1 MLKKISSLALV
12 GAVATA
18 LLVAVAA
25 PSQAAAAPKANGAC
39 GTLGAKTTIK
49 KVSFTCA
56 QNPLTTTVQS
66 VWVSSSCVTAN
77 KSYTA
82 ALKQRD
88 SLTASFKNAIA
99 KINDAITVNST
110 DAVTWQA
117 KVDKYNATLTA
128 YMTAHPNVM
137 TTGAASDQKAVATM
151 KSAIASL
158 TAEVA
163 RLNSRVTS
171 LKAQL
176 DSTQSSQGALIQS
189 AADNVASLKTQLSA
203 ICKSGL

>member
-1 MLKKISSLALV
+1 VIKKISALTVV

-39 GTLGAKTTIK
+39 ATLGAKATIK
-49 KVSFTCA
+49 KVAFTCA
-56 QNPLTTTVQS
+56 QNPLVTTKQS
-66 VWVSSSCVTAN
+66 VWVSAACTTAN
-77 KSYTA
+77 KSFTA

-88 SLTASFKNAIA
+88 SLTASFNNAIS
-99 KINDAITVNST
+99 KINDAITINST

-117 KVDKYNATLTA
+117 KVDKYNATLNA
-128 YMTAHPNVM
+128 YMASHPNVA
-137 TTGAASDQKAVATM
+137 TTGSASDQKAVITM

-158 TAEVA
+158 VAEVA
-163 RLNSRVTS
+163 RLNTRVTS

-176 DSTQSSQGALIQS
+176 TSTQDSQGALIQS

>member
-1 MLKKISSLALV
+1 VHAFRAWGDLSVVRGTPRGDPGTSIGALHGTREPCPRAEDLAGGV
-12 GAVATA
+12 PGHR
-18 LLVAVAA
+18 
-25 PSQAAAAPKANGAC
+25 SGAC
-39 GTLGAKTTIK
+39 T
-49 KVSFTCA
+49 
-56 QNPLTTTVQS
+56 
-66 VWVSSSCVTAN
+66 TAN

-88 SLTASFKNAIA
+88 SLNTSFKNAIQ
-99 KINDAITVNST
+99 KINDAITINST
-110 DAVTWQA
+110 DAVTWQG
-117 KVDKYNATLTA
+117 KVDKYTTTLNAYLA
-128 YMTAHPNVM
+128 AHPTVA
-137 TTGAASDQKAVATM
+137 TTGSANDKKSLDTM

-163 RLNSRVTS
+163 RLNARVTS

-176 DSTQSSQGALIQS
+176 SSTQDSQGALIQS

>member
-1 MLKKISSLALV
+1 VLKKISSLAIV

-25 PSQAAAAPKANGAC
+25 PSQAAVAPKANGAC
-39 GTLGAKTTIK
+39 ATLGAKATIK
-49 KVSFTCA
+49 KVAFTCA
-56 QNPLTTTVQS
+56 QNPLTTTKQS
-66 VWVSSSCVTAN
+66 VWVSGACTTAN
-77 KSYTA
+77 KSFTA

-88 SLTASFKNAIA
+88 SLTASFNNAIS
-99 KINDAITVNST
+99 KINAAITVNST
-110 DAVTWQA
+110 DAVTWQG
-117 KVDKYNATLTA
+117 KVDKYNATLNA
-128 YMTAHPNVM
+128 YLAAHPNVA
-137 TTGAASDQKAVATM
+137 TTGAASDQKAVTTL

-158 TAEVA
+158 VAEVA

-176 DSTQSSQGALIQS
+176 SSTQDSQGALIQS

>member
-1 MLKKISSLALV
+1 MIKKISALTVV

-39 GTLGAKTTIK
+39 ATLGAKATIK
-49 KVSFTCA
+49 KVAFTCA
-56 QNPLTTTVQS
+56 QNPLVTTKQS
-66 VWVSSSCVTAN
+66 VWVSAACTTAN
-77 KSYTA
+77 KSFTA

-88 SLTASFKNAIA
+88 SLTASFNNAIS
-99 KINDAITVNST
+99 KINDAITINST

-117 KVDKYNATLTA
+117 KVDKYNATLNA
-128 YMTAHPNVM
+128 YMASHPNVA
-137 TTGAASDQKAVATM
+137 TTGSASDQKAVITM

-158 TAEVA
+158 VAEVA
-163 RLNSRVTS
+163 RLNTRVTS

-176 DSTQSSQGALIQS
+176 TSTQDSQGALIQS

>member
-1 MLKKISSLALV
+1 MLKKISSLAIV

-25 PSQAAAAPKANGAC
+25 PSQAAVAPKANGAC
-39 GTLGAKTTIK
+39 ATLGAKATIK
-49 KVSFTCA
+49 KVAFTCA
-56 QNPLTTTVQS
+56 QNPLVTAKQN
-66 VWVSSSCVTAN
+66 VWVSAACTTAN

-88 SLTASFKNAIA
+88 SLSTSFNNAIA

-110 DAVTWQA
+110 DAVLWQG
-117 KVDKYNATLTA
+117 KVDKYNATLNA
-128 YMTAHPNVM
+128 YLAAHPNVA
-137 TTGAASDQKAVATM
+137 TTGAASDQKAVTTM

-158 TAEVA
+158 VAEVA
-163 RLNSRVTS
+163 RLNARVTS
-171 LKAQL
+171 LKSQL
-176 DSTQSSQGALIQS
+176 TSTQDSQGALIQS

>member
-39 GTLGAKTTIK
+39 STLGAKATIK
-49 KVSFTCA
+49 KVAFTCA
-56 QNPLTTTVQS
+56 QNPLVATAS
-66 VWVSSSCVTAN
+66 NVWVSGACTTAN

-88 SLTASFKNAIA
+88 SLNTSFKNAIQ
-99 KINDAITVNST
+99 KINDAITINST
-110 DAVTWQA
+110 DAVTWQG
-117 KVDKYNATLTA
+117 KVDKYTTTLNAYLA
-128 YMTAHPNVM
+128 AHPTVA
-137 TTGAASDQKAVATM
+137 TTGSANDKKSLDTM

-163 RLNSRVTS
+163 RLNARVTS

-176 DSTQSSQGALIQS
+176 SSTQDSQGALIQS